1 MIKIV
6 YNELVDILGKE
17 VRLIEIIKKLYII
30 MMIGL

>member
-17 VRLIEIIKKLYII
+17 VRLIEIIKKFYII